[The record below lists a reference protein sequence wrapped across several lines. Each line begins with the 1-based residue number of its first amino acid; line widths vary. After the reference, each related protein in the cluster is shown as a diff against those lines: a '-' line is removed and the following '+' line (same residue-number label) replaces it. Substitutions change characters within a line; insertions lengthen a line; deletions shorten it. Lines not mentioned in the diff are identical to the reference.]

1 MAKRRVKPRG
11 RTVALCILSCFVLVA
26 MGVIYRRSEGMSG
39 ARELDS
45 LQERR
50 LQLEGQRAA
59 LQGDIRAASSR
70 VRLAPI
76 AERKLGMHIATDS
89 QYIILPLAAVAP

>member
-1 MAKRRVKPRG
+1 MAKRRVEPRG
-11 RTVALCILSCFVLVA
+11 RTLVLCVLSCFVLVA
-26 MGVIYRRSEGMSG
+26 MAVIYRRSEGMSR
-39 ARELDS
+39 ARELDR

-50 LQLEGQRAA
+50 LQLEGRRAS

-76 AERKLGMHIATDS
+76 AERKLGMRIATDS
-89 QYIILPLAAVAP
+89 QYVILPSTRLAP

>member
-1 MAKRRVKPRG
+1 M
-11 RTVALCILSCFVLVA
+11 LVA
-26 MGVIYRRSEGMSG
+26 MAVIYRRSEGMSR
-39 ARELDS
+39 ARELDR

-50 LQLEGQRAA
+50 LQLEGRRAS

-76 AERKLGMHIATDS
+76 AERKLGMRIATDS
-89 QYIILPLAAVAP
+89 QYVILPSTRLAP

>member
-1 MAKRRVKPRG
+1 MAKRRVRPRG
-11 RTVALCILSCFVLVA
+11 RTVVLCVLSCFVLVA
-26 MGVIYRRSEGMSG
+26 MAVIYRRSEGMSR
-39 ARELDS
+39 ARELDG

-59 LQGDIRAASSR
+59 LQGDVRAASSR

-76 AERKLGMHIATDS
+76 AERKLGMHIAADS
-89 QYIILPLAAVAP
+89 QYVILSPSGLAP